1 MLKGIIFDFDGVIA
15 ESVQVKTD
23 AFAGLYAQYGRD
35 IENKVVEHHEA
46 NGGISRFKKIKFYH
60 ESFLNKAITKKE
72 ITALA
77 NQFSELVVEKVIDV
91 PYVPGALEYIK
102 KSYKRYKL
110 FISTGTPIEEIK
122 QILKGRNIEHFFTD
136 VFGSPDK
143 KTVHI
148 NNIEINYGL
157 KSNELIFYGDSNSD
171 LDAAKSANIP
181 FVLIRNSFNKHL
193 TKTFKGKIINNFKG
207 LL

>member
-23 AFAGLYAQYGRD
+23 AFAELYAQYGRD

-60 ESFLNKAITKKE
+60 ESFLNKAITKEE
-72 ITALA
+72 ITDLA
-77 NQFSELVVEKVIDV
+77 NQFSQLVVEKVINAT
-91 PYVPGALEYIK
+91 YVPGVLEYIQ
-102 KSYKRYKL
+102 KSFMHYKL
-110 FISTGTPIEEIK
+110 FISTGTPTKEIK
-122 QILKGRNIEHFFTD
+122 QILDGRKIAHFFTD

-171 LDAAKSANIP
+171 LDAAENAQIP
-181 FVLIRNSFNKHL
+181 FVLIKNKFNQTLSNSYG
-193 TKTFKGKIINNFKG
+193 GKIINNFID